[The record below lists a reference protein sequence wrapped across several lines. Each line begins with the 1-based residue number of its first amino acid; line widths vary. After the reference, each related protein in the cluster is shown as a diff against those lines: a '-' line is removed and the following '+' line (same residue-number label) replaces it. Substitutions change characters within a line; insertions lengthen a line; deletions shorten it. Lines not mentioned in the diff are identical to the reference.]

1 MISWG
6 VVQINGQTFKDVML
20 APGICKEWDWRA
32 SGTSHSK
39 GPQKQDIDLLVATG
53 ELDYFILTRGMDFK
67 LSISGSILEYV
78 MLKVPNV
85 IICGSEDVMDHY
97 NDLVAKGERVAA
109 LIHSTC

>member
-1 MISWG
+1 MVKLLKMLCWLLEF
-6 VVQINGQTFKDVML
+6 VKNGIGGQVERVIQKV
-20 APGICKEWDWRA
+20 
-32 SGTSHSK
+32 
-39 GPQKQDIDLLVATG
+39 PQKQDIDLLVATG